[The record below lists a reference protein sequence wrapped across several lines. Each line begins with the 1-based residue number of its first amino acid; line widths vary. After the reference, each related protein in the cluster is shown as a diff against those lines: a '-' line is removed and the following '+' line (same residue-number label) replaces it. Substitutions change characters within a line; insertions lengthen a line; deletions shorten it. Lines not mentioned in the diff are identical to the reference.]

1 MLASVLCLFLLSACF
16 GRGNVAE
23 KADEANTPENDKPNV
38 EIDSDLIRATA
49 IASSLD
55 NRLLAAQS
63 LICGIDG
70 KGKLPP
76 HMKLLLTEC
85 PAGGVILFRYNLDTR
100 NEEIYNLIE
109 QTASLIRDESGLSP
123 FIAMDHEGGSV
134 NRFMPGTA
142 SLPAAISY
150 WEATGEDRREV
161 MEKLQKIE
169 ADSFKTGREMKML
182 GINLNLAPVAEYL
195 TAENRGFLGN
205 RSYGPDRVFTTE
217 AAAAFIRGME
227 RAGVTCVVKHFPGS
241 AGPDPHFSPSVL
253 KGDKAALDELVSP
266 FAALINRGARAVMVA
281 HTSVPA
287 MDVKIASLSNV
298 IMENWLRGELGFK
311 GIIICDDF
319 SMAAASGRSTKESF
333 TTEEAAIQSI
343 AAGADMVLVWP
354 PDIRRTHRALVS
366 ALEDGR
372 LSRERLL
379 ESTGRVIYEKI
390 KMGLVTEEFYHE
402 PSRTNTNERGKSLP
416 RINTNTTNE
425 HE

>member
-1 MLASVLCLFLLSACF
+1 MRVSVLCLFLFSACI

-23 KADEANTPENDKPNV
+23 KADEANTPENVEPKI

-55 NRLLAAQS
+55 NRLLAAQA

-70 KGKLPP
+70 KGRLPL
-76 HMKLLLTEC
+76 HMITLLTEC
-85 PAGGVILFRYNLDTR
+85 PAGGVILFRYNLDTG
-100 NEEIYNLIE
+100 NEDIRNLIE
-109 QTASLIRDESGLSP
+109 QTASLIRDESCLSP
-123 FIAMDHEGGSV
+123 FIAVDHEGGSV
-134 NRFMPGTA
+134 NRFMHGTA

-150 WEATGEDRREV
+150 WEATGVERLEV
-161 MEKLQKIE
+161 IEKLQKIE
-169 ADSFKTGREMKML
+169 TDSFKAGREMKML

-195 TAENRGFLGN
+195 TAENRDFLGS
-205 RSYGPDRVFTTE
+205 RSYGPDKFFTTK

-253 KGDKAALDELVSP
+253 KRDKAALDELVSP
-266 FAALINRGARAVMVA
+266 FVTLIMGGAKAVMVA
-281 HTSVPA
+281 HTQVPV
-287 MDVKIASLSNV
+287 MDSKIASLSNV

-319 SMAAASGRSTKESF
+319 SMAAAVGRSARESF
-333 TTEEAAIQSI
+333 TTEEAAVLSI

-372 LSRERLL
+372 LPRKRLL
-379 ESTGRVIYEKI
+379 EATERVIYEKI
-390 KMGLVTEEFYHE
+390 KMGLVREEFT
-402 PSRTNTNERGKSLP
+402 TNN
-416 RINTNTTNE
+416 TNE